1 MKSIDIQP
9 TRPKNILATRVSEV
23 IQNDTCGNGNHI
35 IEKKK
40 VFTSCYV
47 KQLTI
52 VTIHRQRLSTFPQ
65 FVKLSKLCNDLEI
78 KVIQGKRN
86 TFTQNCAIP

>member
-1 MKSIDIQP
+1 MWKWKSYY
-9 TRPKNILATRVSEV
+9 R
-23 IQNDTCGNGNHI
+23 
-35 IEKKK
+35 KKK

-52 VTIHRQRLSTFPQ
+52 VTIHRQRLLTFPQ

-86 TFTQNCAIP
+86 TFTEIVQFHEQICVIKFEVVNVFYFYCRLNYSHTID

>member
-23 IQNDTCGNGNHI
+23 IQNDTWKWKSYYR
-35 IEKKK
+35 KKK

-52 VTIHRQRLSTFPQ
+52 VTIHRQRLLTFPQ

>member
-35 IEKKK
+35 IEKK

-52 VTIHRQRLSTFPQ
+52 VTIHRQRLLTFLQ

-78 KVIQGKRN
+78 KVIQCKRN